1 MYMNRPMLG
10 PGVGYT
16 FTNGTGGMSL
26 VIDDVAPTP
35 AASPFTV
42 TKGKLAG
49 DNIVRIVPG
58 MVNGVIPYID
68 GTLMNDPTLTPLVV
82 PPAAGLYVVAI
93 QCNADPAPASFPKSD
108 TEIVIE
114 PYPTTDTDT
123 EGYIALAI
131 LTVTAAPS
139 GGFNVALN
147 QSVSGSL
154 WAERHK
160 YTEPGS
166 ASYFFYRV

>member
-1 MYMNRPMLG
+1 MYANKPMLG

-26 VIDDVAPTP
+26 VIDDVAPAP
-35 AASPFTV
+35 AARPFTV

-49 DNIVRIVPG
+49 DNIVKIVPG
-58 MVNGVIPYID
+58 MVNGVIPYINGD
-68 GTLMNDPTLTPLVV
+68 LMTDPALTPLVV
-82 PPAAGLYVVAI
+82 PAVVGLYVVTI

-108 TEIVIE
+108 SEIVIE
-114 PYPTTDTDT
+114 PYPTTDTDS
-123 EGYIALAI
+123 EGFIALAI
-131 LTVTAAPS
+131 LTVTAPPS
-139 GGFNVALN
+139 GGFNVAVN

-160 YTEPGS
+160 YTEPDS